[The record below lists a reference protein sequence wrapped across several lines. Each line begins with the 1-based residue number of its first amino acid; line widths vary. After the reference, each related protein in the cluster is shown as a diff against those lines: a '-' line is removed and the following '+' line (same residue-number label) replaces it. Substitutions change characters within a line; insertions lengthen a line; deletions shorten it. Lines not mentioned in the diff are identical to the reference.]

1 MDEAQN
7 EMIVMQIKSRYYRRT
22 SVAATAETEVMFFDS

>member
-1 MDEAQN
+1 MDEAQA
-7 EMIVMQIKSRYYRRT
+7 ELIVRRSLSRYYRST